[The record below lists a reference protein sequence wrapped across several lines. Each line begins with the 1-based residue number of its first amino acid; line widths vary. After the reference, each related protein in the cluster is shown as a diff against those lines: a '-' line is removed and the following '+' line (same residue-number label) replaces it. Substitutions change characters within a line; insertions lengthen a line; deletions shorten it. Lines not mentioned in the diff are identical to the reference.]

1 MNAVVSLVVSA
12 LVAAPAGPDTRFVQ
26 VAPVY
31 REEAAVQRSASQGRA
46 VVLIPGLR
54 LHPFSGRNVTKAEWH
69 SWQRPDSPLVKA
81 LAPEADVFAF
91 AYSQD
96 VPLETVA
103 GGPGLRDGVRRL
115 RALGYREI
123 VLVGHSAGGLVAR
136 QLVEDYPDAGVT
148 KVVQACAPNGGS
160 AWAKARV
167 AVRKAQESFLAS
179 LTKKDRRQSLHE
191 RAAKRIPADVEF
203 VCVVARL
210 QLPLLG
216 PREKGAHAGHGLLR
230 AGDGIVSAVCQW
242 TPELQEQGIPAVALS
257 AGHSG
262 VVHGRPGIDVITRL
276 VREHVLR
283 WDAAA
288 VAAARQRIL
297 GDEKPKR

>member
-1 MNAVVSLVVSA
+1 MNAAVTLYIAALVV
-12 LVAAPAGPDTRFVQ
+12 APAVPDTRFVQ

-31 REEAAVQRSASQGRA
+31 REGAASQRSAAQWRA
-46 VVLIPGLR
+46 VVLLPGLR
-54 LHPFSGRNVTKAEWH
+54 LHPFSSRNVTKAEWH
-69 SWQRPDSPLVKA
+69 SWQKPDSPLVKA
-81 LAPEADVFAF
+81 LAPDADVFAF

-103 GGPGLRDGVRRL
+103 DGPGLRDGVRRL

-136 QLVEDYPDAGVT
+136 QFVEDYADAGVT
-148 KVVQACAPNGGS
+148 KVVQVCAPNGGS

-167 AVRKAQESFLAS
+167 AVRKKQESFLAS
-179 LTKKDRRQSLHE
+179 LSKKDRQLSLHE
-191 RAAKRIPADVEF
+191 RAAKRIPAAVEF

-210 QLPLLG
+210 HLPLLS
-216 PREKGAHAGHGLLR
+216 PREKGEHAGRGLLG

-242 TPELQEQGIPAVALS
+242 TPELQEQGVPAVALS

-262 VVHGRPGIDVITRL
+262 VVHGQPGIGVIARL

-283 WDAAA
+283 WDAAT
-288 VAAARQRIL
+288 VGAARPRIL
-297 GDEKPKR
+297 GDDKPKR